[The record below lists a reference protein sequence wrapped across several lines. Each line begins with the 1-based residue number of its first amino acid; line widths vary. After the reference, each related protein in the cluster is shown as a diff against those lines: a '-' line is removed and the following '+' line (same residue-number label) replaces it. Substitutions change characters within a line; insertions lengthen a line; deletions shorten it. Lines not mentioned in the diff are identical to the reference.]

1 MPFARL
7 LCAVLTIALLT
18 AACADTPT
26 SPTAI
31 IPNASVS
38 ATATASS
45 SSTYSPSTVIS
56 PPRAIGVTR
65 LVAFGDSITWG
76 AMSAF
81 DANYLYA
88 AANGGYVERL
98 ENSLNLL
105 HAPQR
110 FSVFNDGLP
119 GELALNGVSPFRGM
133 LNSMHPEGVLLL
145 EGINDI
151 SNGFSPTTTANALRQ
166 MLDAAAQLG
175 VPVAIAT
182 MYQTYAVTDPN
193 GNFRENGAPFVPAFN
208 AEIRRLATGR
218 PNVVLVDLEPIMRE
232 RRFVGGDGIH
242 TEDAGFTVM
251 ANAFLPAIESAY
263 PVRGSFQ

>member
-7 LCAVLTIALLT
+7 LCAVLTIATLF
-18 AACADTPT
+18 AACSGTPT

-31 IPNASVS
+31 LPDV
-38 ATATASS
+38 TAPVASS
-45 SSTYSPSTVIS
+45 QSSTDTYAPSLVI
-56 PPRAIGVTR
+56 PAPRAIGVSK

-81 DANYLYA
+81 DANYIYA

-98 ENSLNLL
+98 ENSLNVL
-105 HAPQR
+105 HPPQH

-119 GELALNGVSPFRGM
+119 GELALNGVARFRSM
-133 LNSMHPEGVLLL
+133 LTSRRPEGVLLL

-151 SNGFSPTTTANALRQ
+151 SNGFSPTSTANALRQ
-166 MLDAAAQLG
+166 MLDAAAQFG

-182 MYQTYAVTDPN
+182 MYQTYSVTDPS
-193 GNFRENGAPFVPAFN
+193 GGFRDNGAPFVPAFN
-208 AEIRRLATGR
+208 AEIRRIAAGR

-251 ANAFLPAIESAY
+251 ANAFLSAIENAY